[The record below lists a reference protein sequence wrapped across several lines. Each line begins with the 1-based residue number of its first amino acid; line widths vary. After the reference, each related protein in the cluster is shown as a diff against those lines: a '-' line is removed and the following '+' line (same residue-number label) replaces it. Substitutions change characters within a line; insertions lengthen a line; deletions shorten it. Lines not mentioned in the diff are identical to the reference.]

1 MNHNYPCLSICFV
14 REVRRQL
21 IVEEFKQHYKGLID
35 ESLTCQDKVEL
46 IKKCEKYTDEV
57 IRKDVLPEDIVDI
70 HKNYILTL
78 NLTREDVFKTL
89 DVLQEIVKGF
99 GYSYR
104 DYQRLVDKL
113 QVHDK
118 EIDLASS
125 LQQTMLKTDIPQFD
139 SIQIGVISVAAQK
152 VSGDY
157 FNLIDHNDGTIS
169 FAVAD
174 VIGKGIPAA
183 LAMSMIKFGMDSY
196 GHSQL
201 PSDGLKR
208 LNRVVEKNINQNMF
222 VTMFYG
228 LYEEMNHLLYCSSA
242 GHEPGYI
249 YRAEKEEFE
258 EISVRGRVLGISSQ
272 TRYQQQEIPI
282 YLDDLIIILT
292 DGVTEARNSEGTFID
307 KQKLLEYIKKHKH
320 MHPQDIVQIIYEA
333 ILKLQNPNKKDD
345 MTILIIKRVN

>member
-1 MNHNYPCLSICFV
+1 M
-14 REVRRQL
+14 
-21 IVEEFKQHYKGLID
+21 EEFKKHYKELLD
-35 ESLTCQDKVEL
+35 ESIATGVQPQLLEKCENYTSEV
-46 IKKCEKYTDEV
+46 IKKD
-57 IRKDVLPEDIVDI
+57 ILPEDIVEI
-70 HKNYILTL
+70 HKNFISSLSLEEHKIL
-78 NLTREDVFKTL
+78 DTL
-89 DVLQEIVKGF
+89 DVLKEVVRGF

-104 DYQRLVDKL
+104 DYQKLVNKL
-113 QVHDK
+113 QFHDK
-118 EIDLASS
+118 EIDLASR
-125 LQQTMLKTDIPQFD
+125 LQQTMLKADIPQFD

-157 FNLIDHNDGTIS
+157 FNLIDHKDGTMS
-169 FAVAD
+169 FAIAD

-208 LNRVVEKNINQNMF
+208 LNRVVEKNVNQNMF

-249 YRAEKEEFE
+249 YRAETEEFE
-258 EISVRGRVLGISSQ
+258 EIEVRGRVLGVSQ
-272 TRYQQQEIPI
+272 NTRYHQQEIAVN
-282 YLDDLIIILT
+282 LNDLIIIFT
-292 DGVTEARNSEGTFID
+292 DGVTEARNSMGEFISKKD
-307 KQKLLEYIKKHKH
+307 LLNLIHKYKH
-320 MHPQDIVQIIYEA
+320 MHPQDIVQLLYEA
-333 ILKLQNPNKKDD
+333 ILKIQNPNKRDD

>member
-1 MNHNYPCLSICFV
+1 M
-14 REVRRQL
+14 
-21 IVEEFKQHYKGLID
+21 EEFKKDYMELVK
-35 ESLTCQDKVEL
+35 ESLTTENRTQL
-46 IKKCEKYTDEV
+46 IKKCEEFTNEV
-57 IRKDVLPEDIVDI
+57 IKKDILPEDIVEI
-70 HKNYILTL
+70 HKSYIDQLDL
-78 NLTREDVFKTL
+78 EEKEILGTL
-89 DVLQEIVKGF
+89 DVLQEVVRGF

-104 DYQRLVDKL
+104 DYQRLVNKL

-118 EIDLASS
+118 EIDLASR

-157 FNLIDHNDGTIS
+157 FNLIDHKDGTMS

-208 LNRVVEKNINQNMF
+208 LNRVVEKNVNQNMF

-249 YRAEKEEFE
+249 YRAETEQFE
-258 EISVRGRVLGISSQ
+258 EIDVRGRVLGVSQ
-272 TRYQQQEIPI
+272 KTRYNQQEIPI
-282 YLDDLIIILT
+282 YLEDLIIIFT
-292 DGVTEARNSEGTFID
+292 DGVTEARNREGEFID
-307 KQKLLEYIKKHKH
+307 KDKLLNLIQKYKH
-320 MHPQDIVQIIYEA
+320 MHPQDIVQIIYEG
-333 ILKLQNPNKKDD
+333 ILKVQNPSRKDD

>member
-1 MNHNYPCLSICFV
+1 M
-14 REVRRQL
+14 
-21 IVEEFKQHYKGLID
+21 
-35 ESLTCQDKVEL
+35 
-46 IKKCEKYTDEV
+46 
-57 IRKDVLPEDIVDI
+57 PEDIVEI
-70 HKNYILTL
+70 HKNYISSLDIAEHEAL
-78 NLTREDVFKTL
+78 NTL
-89 DVLQEIVKGF
+89 DVLQEVVKGF

-104 DYQRLVDKL
+104 DYQKLVNKL
-113 QVHDK
+113 QYHDK
-118 EIDLASS
+118 EIDLASR

-157 FNLIDHNDGTIS
+157 FNLIDHNDGTMS

-201 PSDGLKR
+201 PSEGLKR
-208 LNRVVEKNINQNMF
+208 LNRVVEKNVNQNMF

-242 GHEPGYI
+242 GHEPGYV
-249 YRAEKEEFE
+249 YRAETEEFQ
-258 EISVRGRVLGISSQ
+258 EIEVRGRVLGISQQ
-272 TRYQQQEIPI
+272 TRYSQQEIPI
-282 YLDDLIIILT
+282 YIDDLVIILT
-292 DGVTEARNSEGTFID
+292 DGVTEARNKEGEF
-307 KQKLLEYIKKHKH
+307 IKKETLLNLIKKYKH

-333 ILKLQNPNKKDD
+333 ILKVQNPHKKDD

>member
-1 MNHNYPCLSICFV
+1 PQLLEKCENYTS
-14 REVRRQL
+14 EV
-21 IVEEFKQHYKGLID
+21 
-35 ESLTCQDKVEL
+35 
-46 IKKCEKYTDEV
+46 IKKD
-57 IRKDVLPEDIVDI
+57 ILPEDIVEI
-70 HKNYILTL
+70 HKNYISSLSL
-78 NLTREDVFKTL
+78 EEHKILDTL
-89 DVLQEIVKGF
+89 DVLKEVVRGF

-104 DYQRLVDKL
+104 DYQKLVNKL
-113 QVHDK
+113 QFHDK
-118 EIDLASS
+118 EIDLASR
-125 LQQTMLKTDIPQFD
+125 LQQTMLKADIPQFD

-157 FNLIDHNDGTIS
+157 FNLIDHKDGTMS
-169 FAVAD
+169 FAIAD

-208 LNRVVEKNINQNMF
+208 LNRVVEKNVNQNMF

-249 YRAEKEEFE
+249 YRAETEEFE
-258 EISVRGRVLGISSQ
+258 EIEVRGRVLGVSQ
-272 TRYQQQEIPI
+272 NTRYHQQEIAVN
-282 YLDDLIIILT
+282 LNDLIIIFT
-292 DGVTEARNSEGTFID
+292 DGVTEARNSMGEFISKKD
-307 KQKLLEYIKKHKH
+307 LLNLIHKYKH
-320 MHPQDIVQIIYEA
+320 MHPQDIVQLLYEA
-333 ILKLQNPNKKDD
+333 ILKIQNPNKRDD

>member
-1 MNHNYPCLSICFV
+1 
-14 REVRRQL
+14 
-21 IVEEFKQHYKGLID
+21 VEEFKKHYKELLD
-35 ESLTCQDKVEL
+35 ESIATGVQPQLLE
-46 IKKCEKYTDEV
+46 KCENYTSEV
-57 IRKDVLPEDIVDI
+57 IKKDVLPEDIVEI
-70 HKNYILTL
+70 HKNYISSLSL
-78 NLTREDVFKTL
+78 EEHKILDTL
-89 DVLQEIVKGF
+89 DVLKEVVRGF

-104 DYQRLVDKL
+104 DYQKLVNKL
-113 QVHDK
+113 QFHDK
-118 EIDLASS
+118 EIDLASR
-125 LQQTMLKTDIPQFD
+125 LQQTMLKADIPQFD

-157 FNLIDHNDGTIS
+157 FNLIDHKDGTMS
-169 FAVAD
+169 FAIAD

-208 LNRVVEKNINQNMF
+208 LNRVVEKNVNQNMF

-249 YRAEKEEFE
+249 YRAETEEFE
-258 EISVRGRVLGISSQ
+258 EIEVRGRVLGVSQ
-272 TRYQQQEIPI
+272 NTRYHQQEIAVN
-282 YLDDLIIILT
+282 LNDLIIIFT
-292 DGVTEARNSEGTFID
+292 DGVTEARNSMGEFISKKD
-307 KQKLLEYIKKHKH
+307 LLNLIHKYKH
-320 MHPQDIVQIIYEA
+320 MHPQDIVQLLYEA
-333 ILKLQNPNKKDD
+333 ILKIQNPNKRDD

>member
-1 MNHNYPCLSICFV
+1 M
-14 REVRRQL
+14 
-21 IVEEFKQHYKGLID
+21 EEFKKDYKKLID
-35 ESLTCQDKVEL
+35 ESLSTNNKTQL
-46 IKKCEKYTDEV
+46 IKKCEEFTNEV
-57 IRKDVLPEDIVDI
+57 IKKDILPEDVVEI
-70 HKNYILTL
+70 HKNYISSLDIAEHEAL
-78 NLTREDVFKTL
+78 NTL
-89 DVLQEIVKGF
+89 DVLQEVVKGF

-104 DYQRLVDKL
+104 DYQKLVNKL
-113 QVHDK
+113 QYHDK
-118 EIDLASS
+118 EIDLASR

-157 FNLIDHNDGTIS
+157 FNLIDHNDGTMS

-201 PSDGLKR
+201 PSEGLKR
-208 LNRVVEKNINQNMF
+208 LNRVVEKNVNQNMF

-242 GHEPGYI
+242 GHEPGYV
-249 YRAEKEEFE
+249 YRAETEEFQ
-258 EISVRGRVLGISSQ
+258 EIEVRGRVLGISQQ
-272 TRYQQQEIPI
+272 TRYSQQEIPI
-282 YLDDLIIILT
+282 YIDDLVIILT
-292 DGVTEARNSEGTFID
+292 DGVTEARNKEGEF
-307 KQKLLEYIKKHKH
+307 IKKETLLNLIKKYKH

-333 ILKLQNPNKKDD
+333 ILKVQNPHKKDD

>member
-1 MNHNYPCLSICFV
+1 M
-14 REVRRQL
+14 
-21 IVEEFKQHYKGLID
+21 EEFTKSYKALVK
-35 ESLTCQDKVEL
+35 ESLITNNKTLL
-46 IKKCEKYTDEV
+46 IKKCEAFTNEV
-57 IRKDVLPEDIVDI
+57 IKKDVLPEDIVEI
-70 HKNYILTL
+70 HKDYINTLDLTE
-78 NLTREDVFKTL
+78 EDILETL
-89 DVLQEIVKGF
+89 DVLQEVVKGF

-104 DYQRLVDKL
+104 DYQRLVNKL

-118 EIDLASS
+118 EMDLASR
-125 LQQTMLKTDIPQFD
+125 LQQTMLKADIPQFD

-157 FNLIDHNDGTIS
+157 FNLIDHKDGTMS

-174 VIGKGIPAA
+174 VIGSGIPAA
-183 LAMSMIKFGMDSY
+183 LAMSMIKFGMDAY
-196 GHSQL
+196 EHSQL

-208 LNRVVEKNINQNMF
+208 LNRVVEKNVNQNMF

-249 YRAEKEEFE
+249 YRAETEAFE
-258 EISVRGRVLGISSQ
+258 EIGVRGRVLGVSPK
-272 TRYQQQEIPI
+272 TRYSQQEIPI
-282 YLDDLIIILT
+282 YLDDLIIIFT
-292 DGVTEARNSEGTFID
+292 DGVTEARDVEGNFID
-307 KQKLLEYIKKHKH
+307 KDKLLDLIQKYKH

-333 ILKLQNPNKKDD
+333 ILKLQNPARKDD

>member
-1 MNHNYPCLSICFV
+1 M
-14 REVRRQL
+14 
-21 IVEEFKQHYKGLID
+21 EEFKKHYKRLID
-35 ESLTCQDKVEL
+35 ESLVAKNKKQFLEKCHEFTNEV
-46 IKKCEKYTDEV
+46 IKKD
-57 IRKDVLPEDIVDI
+57 ILPEDVVEI
-70 HKNYILTL
+70 HKTYITSL
-78 NLTREDVFKTL
+78 NLNETQVFETL

-104 DYQRLVDKL
+104 DYQKLVDKM
-113 QVHDK
+113 QFHDK
-118 EIDLASS
+118 EIDLASR

-157 FNLIDHNDGTIS
+157 FNLIDHRDGTMS

-208 LNRVVEKNINQNMF
+208 LNRVVEKNVNQNMF

-249 YRAEKEEFE
+249 YRAETEDFE
-258 EISVRGRVLGISSQ
+258 EIDVRGRVLGVNQ
-272 TRYQQQEIPI
+272 HTRYSQQEIQI
-282 YLDDLIIILT
+282 NLEDLVIIFT
-292 DGVTEARNSEGTFID
+292 DGVTEARNTDGEFID
-307 KQKLLEYIKKHKH
+307 KDTLLNLIHKYKH
-320 MHPQDIVQIIYEA
+320 MHPQDIVQILYEA
-333 ILKLQNPNKKDD
+333 ILKIQNPNKRDD

>member
-1 MNHNYPCLSICFV
+1 M
-14 REVRRQL
+14 
-21 IVEEFKQHYKGLID
+21 EEFKKHYKRLID
-35 ESLTCQDKVEL
+35 ESLVTKDKKRFLE
-46 IKKCEKYTDEV
+46 KCHDFTDEV
-57 IRKDVLPEDIVDI
+57 IKKDILPEDVVKI
-70 HKNYILTL
+70 HKSYVSSLQL
-78 NLTREDVFKTL
+78 QESQLLETL
-89 DVLQEIVKGF
+89 DILQEVVKGF

-104 DYQRLVDKL
+104 DYQKLVDKM
-113 QVHDK
+113 QFHDK
-118 EIDLASS
+118 EIDLASR

-157 FNLIDHNDGTIS
+157 FNLIDHRDGTMS

-183 LAMSMIKFGMDSY
+183 LTMSMIKFGMDSY

-208 LNRVVEKNINQNMF
+208 LNRVVEKNVNQNMF

-242 GHEPGYI
+242 GHEPGYV
-249 YRAEKEEFE
+249 YRAETETFE
-258 EISVRGRVLGISSQ
+258 EIDVRGRVLGVSQ
-272 TRYQQQEIPI
+272 HTRYSQQEIQI
-282 YLDDLIIILT
+282 CLDDLVIIFT
-292 DGVTEARNSEGTFID
+292 DGVTEARNSDGEFIT
-307 KQKLLEYIKKHKH
+307 KETLLNLIRKYKH
-320 MHPQDIVQIIYEA
+320 MHPQDIVQILYEA
-333 ILKLQNPNKKDD
+333 ILKVQNPNKRDD

>member
-1 MNHNYPCLSICFV
+1 M
-14 REVRRQL
+14 
-21 IVEEFKQHYKGLID
+21 EEFKKDYKKLID
-35 ESLTCQDKVEL
+35 ESLSTNNKTQL
-46 IKKCEKYTDEV
+46 IKKCEEFTNEV
-57 IRKDVLPEDIVDI
+57 IKKDILPGDIVEI
-70 HKNYILTL
+70 HKNYISSLDIAEHEAL
-78 NLTREDVFKTL
+78 NTL
-89 DVLQEIVKGF
+89 DVLQEVVKGF

-104 DYQRLVDKL
+104 DYQKLVNKL
-113 QVHDK
+113 QYHDK
-118 EIDLASS
+118 EIDLASR

-157 FNLIDHNDGTIS
+157 FNLIDHNDGTMS

-201 PSDGLKR
+201 PSEGLKR
-208 LNRVVEKNINQNMF
+208 LNRVVEKNVNQNMF

-242 GHEPGYI
+242 GHEPGYV
-249 YRAEKEEFE
+249 YRAETEEFQ
-258 EISVRGRVLGISSQ
+258 EIEVRGRVLGISQQ
-272 TRYQQQEIPI
+272 TRYSQQEIPI
-282 YLDDLIIILT
+282 YIDDLVIILT
-292 DGVTEARNSEGTFID
+292 DGVTEARNKEGEF
-307 KQKLLEYIKKHKH
+307 IKKETLLNLIKKYKH

-333 ILKLQNPNKKDD
+333 ILKVQNPHKKDD

>member
-1 MNHNYPCLSICFV
+1 M
-14 REVRRQL
+14 
-21 IVEEFKQHYKGLID
+21 EEFKKDYKKLID
-35 ESLTCQDKVEL
+35 ESLSTNNKTQL
-46 IKKCEKYTDEV
+46 IKKCEEFTNEV
-57 IRKDVLPEDIVDI
+57 IKKDILPEDIVEI
-70 HKNYILTL
+70 HKNYISSLDIAEHEAL
-78 NLTREDVFKTL
+78 NTL
-89 DVLQEIVKGF
+89 DVLQEVVKGF

-104 DYQRLVDKL
+104 DYQKLVNKL
-113 QVHDK
+113 QYHDK
-118 EIDLASS
+118 EIDLASR

-157 FNLIDHNDGTIS
+157 FNLIDHNDGTMS

-201 PSDGLKR
+201 PSEGLKR
-208 LNRVVEKNINQNMF
+208 LNRVVEKNVNQNMF

-242 GHEPGYI
+242 GHEPGYV
-249 YRAEKEEFE
+249 YRAETEEFQ
-258 EISVRGRVLGISSQ
+258 EIEVRGRVLGISQQ
-272 TRYQQQEIPI
+272 TRYSQKEIPI
-282 YLDDLIIILT
+282 YIDDLVIILT
-292 DGVTEARNSEGTFID
+292 DGVTEARNKEGEF
-307 KQKLLEYIKKHKH
+307 IKKETLLNLIKKYKH

-333 ILKLQNPNKKDD
+333 ILKVQNPHKKDD